1 MPLNVYNVSLRAE
14 LIFTKSMRAN
24 LPLTLKKQEEGGG
37 EQDEKKKKRKN
48 IFLKCGHEIQGE
60 GDEVKKKKK
69 RKRAFFLSQ
78 RS

>member
-37 EQDEKKKKRKN
+37 EQDEKKKRGK
-48 IFLKCGHEIQGE
+48 IYF
-60 GDEVKKKKK
+60 
-69 RKRAFFLSQ
+69 
-78 RS
+78 